1 MLRLPSLPL
10 LAGALFAAL
19 GTLSAAPS
27 ARAADAVCY
36 NCPPEWADWASMLKA
51 IKADTGIAVP
61 QDNKNSG
68 QSLSQLIAEKASPVA
83 DVAYMGVTF
92 GIKAKD
98 AGVTEA
104 YKPKG
109 IDEVPVG
116 LKDPDG
122 HWFTIHSGTL
132 GLFVN
137 KDALGGAPVPAC
149 WADLLKPEYKGMVGY
164 LDPTSAFVGY
174 VGAVAVNRA
183 MGGSL
188 DNFQPGIDYFKK
200 LSANQPIV
208 PKQTSFARVVSGEI
222 PILFDYDFN
231 AYRARYSDMGNFVFV
246 IPCEGTVVVP
256 YVMTMVKNA
265 PHPAE
270 AKMILDYVLSD
281 KGQAMWA
288 KAYLR
293 PARDIE
299 LPKEI
304 SSRFLPPADYARA
317 KPVDYGKME
326 QVQKGFAEA
335 YLNQVK

>member
-1 MLRLPSLPL
+1 MVRLLTTTL
-10 LAGALFAAL
+10 LAGALAL
-19 GTLSAAPS
+19 SLAPT
-27 ARAADAVCY
+27 ARAADAICY
-36 NCPPEWADWASMLKA
+36 NCPPEWADWGGMLKS
-51 IKADTGIAVP
+51 IKADLGIDVP

-68 QSLSQLIAEKASPVA
+68 QSLTQLIAEKDSPVA
-83 DVAYMGVTF
+83 DVAYLGVTF

-98 AGVTEA
+98 AGVTQP

-109 IDEVPVG
+109 FDEIPAG

-122 HWFTIHSGTL
+122 NWFTIHSGTL

-149 WADLLKPEYKGMVGY
+149 WSDLLKPEYKGMVGY

-174 VGAVAVNRA
+174 VGAVAVNGA
-183 MGGSL
+183 MGGTL

-200 LSANQPIV
+200 LQANAPIV
-208 PKQTSFARVVSGEI
+208 PKQTSYARVVSGEI

-231 AYRARYSDMGNFVFV
+231 AYRARYSDMGHFEFV
-246 IPCEGTVVVP
+246 IPCEGSVVVP
-256 YVMTMVKNA
+256 YVMSMVKND
-265 PHPAE
+265 PHPE
-270 AKMILDYVLSD
+270 AAKKILDYVLSD

-293 PARDIE
+293 PARAVE
-299 LPKEI
+299 LPAEI
-304 SSRFLPPADYARA
+304 ASRFLPPADYARA

-326 QVQKGFAEA
+326 QAQKGFAEK
-335 YLNQVK
+335 YLNEVK